1 MNLTM
6 GLLKKELLSIR
17 YVLLFLP
24 LLIGCE
30 SKPLNPLDNSIDPYA
45 QHGVEGYRGVVM
57 ASCLATPSQVAPIR
71 RSKGGPLTEQET
83 YFKCVER
90 EALKIEV
97 SAINIK
103 SKKD

>member
-1 MNLTM
+1 ME
-6 GLLKKELLSIR
+6 LLKKKLLSIR
-17 YVLLFLP
+17 YVLLFLL

-30 SKPLNPLDNSIDPYA
+30 SQPLNPLDHSIDPYP
-45 QHGVEGYRGVVM
+45 QYGVEGYRGGVM

>member
-6 GLLKKELLSIR
+6 GLLKKKLLSIR

-30 SKPLNPLDNSIDPYA
+30 SQPLNPLDQSIDPYA
-45 QHGVEGYRGVVM
+45 QHGVEGYRGVAM
-57 ASCLATPSQVAPIR
+57 TSCLATPSQVAPIR

>member
-1 MNLTM
+1 
-6 GLLKKELLSIR
+6 
-17 YVLLFLP
+17 
-24 LLIGCE
+24 
-30 SKPLNPLDNSIDPYA
+30 
-45 QHGVEGYRGVVM
+45 
-57 ASCLATPSQVAPIR
+57 
-71 RSKGGPLTEQET
+71 LTEQET

>member
-1 MNLTM
+1 
-6 GLLKKELLSIR
+6 
-17 YVLLFLP
+17 
-24 LLIGCE
+24 
-30 SKPLNPLDNSIDPYA
+30 
-45 QHGVEGYRGVVM
+45 M

-71 RSKGGPLTEQET
+71 RSKSGPLTEQET

>member
-1 MNLTM
+1 ME
-6 GLLKKELLSIR
+6 LLKKKLLSTR

-24 LLIGCE
+24 LLVGCE
-30 SKPLNPLDNSIDPYA
+30 SRPYNPLDQSIDPYA
-45 QHGVEGYRGVVM
+45 QHGIEGYRGVVM

-71 RSKGGPLTEQET
+71 RSKDGPLTEQET